1 MLPGERER
9 RPPQTATATK
19 PVRGIA
25 VAPFAELTF
34 RRFYRL

>member
-1 MLPGERER
+1 MLSGEREG
-9 RPPQTATATK
+9 RPPQTAAATK
-19 PVRGIA
+19 PVPGIA